1 MSAASNF
8 NLAVIGGG
16 LAGLSAGVCAAAN
29 GASVVCF
36 EPAPLFGGLVAN
48 IGRLDDYPGAGD
60 LAGVSLAEQ
69 LVGRAKALDVTFVGE
84 RVTSLDANGDATILR
99 TAATTYSTKVTIV
112 ASGARLRELGVPG
125 ERELIGRGVSQCDWC
140 DGSLYRGQQV
150 AVVGGGNA
158 AVQAALHLA
167 ELCAKV
173 TVIARAGSLRARR
186 DYVLRAADNPK
197 IEFLWE
203 TAVDQILGTD
213 GVQGLR
219 LRALPDN
226 ASTEFACAAVFI
238 FVGLAPNLE
247 FAPALNRDD
256 AGFAITD
263 ASYRSSMPR
272 VFVIGAARNGN
283 GGSLLSAMGEAMTA
297 ATTAIA
303 DLRRADEI

>member
-1 MSAASNF
+1 MNAAKNF
-8 NLAVIGGG
+8 DLAVIGGG
-16 LAGLSAGVCAAAN
+16 LAGLSAAVCAAAN
-29 GASVVCF
+29 GGSVVCF

-60 LAGVSLAEQ
+60 IAGVSLAEQ
-69 LVGRAKALDVTFVGE
+69 LVGRAKTLDVTFIGE
-84 RVTSLDANGDATILR
+84 RVTSLDANGGATILR
-99 TAATTYSTKVTIV
+99 AATTNYSAKATIV

-140 DGSLYRGQQV
+140 DGSLYRGQHV

-173 TVIARAGSLRARR
+173 TVIARGGALRARR
-186 DYVLRAADNPK
+186 DYVVRAADNPK

-203 TAVDQILGTD
+203 TVVDQVLGTD
-213 GVQGLR
+213 GVEGLR

-226 ASTEFACAAVFI
+226 ASTRLACAAVFV

-247 FAPALNRDD
+247 FAHSLKCDD
-256 AGFAITD
+256 AGFAISD

-272 VFVIGAARNGN
+272 VFVVGAARGGN

-297 ATTAIA
+297 ATTAID
-303 DLRRADEI
+303 DLRRAGEL